1 MGFRIPSVRG
11 VLGGAQDA
19 VVGLGAL
26 FLSLYVTGIIA
37 RTGERFLPMLPSWA
51 TKALA
56 GIGTVAIANNFVK
69 STELRRAVLYGAALP
84 VIAEG
89 SMRLVPQIAGQVPML
104 AAAAMPAMML
114 QAPAASAEG
123 AAPMSAE
130 LLELGAELEQE
141 SESSLY

>member
-1 MGFRIPSVRG
+1 
-11 VLGGAQDA
+11 
-19 VVGLGAL
+19 
-26 FLSLYVTGIIA
+26 
-37 RTGERFLPMLPSWA
+37 
-51 TKALA
+51 
-56 GIGTVAIANNFVK
+56 
-69 STELRRAVLYGAALP
+69 
-84 VIAEG
+84 
-89 SMRLVPQIAGQVPML
+89 ML